1 MNEYLILN
9 HYENYRD
16 INKTAV
22 ADSGALHHPDLF
34 GCEQLP
40 ESELRT
46 FA

>member
-22 ADSGALHHPDLF
+22 ADSGALHHPYLF
-34 GCEQLP
+34 GGEQLP
-40 ESELRT
+40 EPELRVV
-46 FA
+46 A